1 MGFCFFQFS
10 SPARLNNQ
18 MKTEP
23 GSPDSQRLPVHPA
36 PRWKIFAAFAAI
48 YIIWGSTYLGIRYAV
63 ESIPPF
69 LMAGSR
75 SVAAGLLLYAFAC
88 RGQPVPTWVHWRNA
102 ILCGGLMLTIGNGGV
117 TWAELVIP
125 SGVAALLV
133 ALVPLWMVV
142 LEWLRPKGIRPRP
155 LVIAGLI
162 LGFVGVA
169 FLARGKTNASGSAYG
184 WGVAVLMI
192 SSVAW
197 AIGSILSRHSSKPV
211 SLLLSVAM
219 QMIAGGGLLLLLAV
233 MRNEPAQ
240 FSFAQITPLSS
251 AAWLYLTIFGSLVGF
266 TAYGWLL
273 QVSTPAKV
281 STSAYV
287 NPFIAVL
294 LGCTIGREPFS
305 KDLLTAGALIILAVA
320 LIVYSGSRL
329 SLPKFRNRS
338 GTIAPVGTREN

>member
-1 MGFCFFQFS
+1 MGFCFS
-10 SPARLNNQ
+10 ETSLGRPTTK

-23 GSPDSQRLPVHPA
+23 EQPGSHVISIHAPPP
-36 PRWKIFAAFAAI
+36 PRWKLFASFAAI

-63 ESIPPF
+63 GSIPPF

-75 SVAAGLLLYAFAC
+75 SVVAGLLLFAFAR
-88 RGQPVPTWVHWRNA
+88 RGQPVPNLLQWRNA
-102 ILCGGLMLTIGNGGV
+102 LIAGGLMLTVGNGGV

-125 SGVAALLV
+125 SGVTALLV

-142 LEWLRPKGIRPRP
+142 VEWLRPKGIRPRP

-162 LGFVGVA
+162 VGFIGVA
-169 FLARGKTNASGSAYG
+169 FLARGKTNGGSAAYG

-192 SSVAW
+192 SSMGW
-197 AIGSILSRHSSKPV
+197 AIGSIFSRHASKPA
-211 SLLLSVAM
+211 SLLVSVAM

-233 MRNEPAQ
+233 VRNEPAQ
-240 FSFAQITPLSS
+240 FSFAQITPAS
-251 AAWLYLTIFGSLVGF
+251 ASAWLYLTTFGSLVGF

-294 LGCTIGREPFS
+294 LGCTVGHEPFS
-305 KDLLTAGALIILAVA
+305 SELVVAGGLIIIAVA
-320 LIVYSGSRL
+320 LIVRSGSKKTLREQP
-329 SLPKFRNRS
+329 SL
-338 GTIAPVGTREN
+338 APLAGAAKTQ